1 MSKQCSPKVKQTKLS
16 NLQAIDTPPLQC
28 SSAGQA
34 VFASAVLEGRLP
46 KSHCCLIVI
55 VQVLVRLLAVAR
67 SQSAPGSISRL
78 ITHQPAPTGSAGMG
92 CSIRL
97 LLFLTHLAA
106 GLRFW
111 RIWRQQLRRSW
122 QEAVPCD
129 SRAPV
134 CSWPW
139 RRLGPCLSHQGQPE
153 GCLPQRCKA
162 GTQSMR
168 AAGIRDEAWGDD
180 AQGGLCSGQ
189 QEKAL
194 STPAWG

>member
-1 MSKQCSPKVKQTKLS
+1 M
-16 NLQAIDTPPLQC
+16 
-28 SSAGQA
+28 
-34 VFASAVLEGRLP
+34 SAVLEGRLP
-46 KSHCCLIVI
+46 KPHCCLIVI

-78 ITHQPAPTGSAGMG
+78 ITHQPELTGSAGMG

-122 QEAVPCD
+122 QEAMPCD

-153 GCLPQRCKA
+153 GCLSQRCKA
-162 GTQSMR
+162 GK
-168 AAGIRDEAWGDD
+168 AEHEGCRD
-180 AQGGLCSGQ
+180 QGRSLGRRCSGRLVQ
-189 QEKAL
+189 WAARESACNFCL
-194 STPAWG
+194 GPSVLPVLGSHEHLATRC